1 MESVPL
7 LAWVLLGTF
16 GAAMVLI
23 DLFVAGTPGK
33 QMTFRNSLAW
43 SVVWFAAGIGFT
55 IPVWMWLG
63 ADRGGEYLAGYLIE
77 RSLSLDNVFVFALIF
92 AGFSVP
98 AAARQT
104 ALMWGILG
112 AIVLRIIMIFLGI
125 GLLEAASWLLYVF
138 GAFLVL
144 TGIKMATAS
153 HDEVDLDKNRTLKL
167 IRRMVPL
174 SENYAGTKLRTIEQ
188 GKRVA
193 TPLVAVLAVIAT
205 TDLVFALDS
214 IPAIFAITLD
224 PFIVVAANVLAIAG
238 LRSLYFLLEG
248 MLGEFRYLQPALAI
262 LLVIIGMKLI
272 LANVYHLPTWASL
285 TLVVGIV
292 SGGIIA
298 SLVWP
303 ERDRTP
309 ETH

>member
-1 MESVPL
+1 
-7 LAWVLLGTF
+7 
-16 GAAMVLI
+16 MVLI